1 MYVYPMSPLKTRRT
15 IVIDKIEPTV
25 PMMPRERRTDGGER
39 GGVVRRGRGRKTF
52 DDPEFDA
59 PMVPDLR

>member
-1 MYVYPMSPLKTRRT
+1 MM
-15 IVIDKIEPTV
+15 IDEIEPMV
-25 PMMPRERRTDGGER
+25 PMMPRELRTDGGD
-39 GGVVRRGRGRKTF
+39 GLTVRRARGRKTF

>member
-1 MYVYPMSPLKTRRT
+1 MM
-15 IVIDKIEPTV
+15 IDEIEPMV
-25 PMMPRERRTDGGER
+25 PMMPRELRTDGGER
-39 GGVVRRGRGRKTF
+39 GAVVRRTRAHKTF

>member
-1 MYVYPMSPLKTRRT
+1 M
-15 IVIDKIEPTV
+15 IDKIEPTV